1 MHRNSHYEEQAEDF
15 GREVGRRADALHDA
29 AGSRARE
36 LAHQAGDQAR
46 RVKAQAREWAD
57 RGAQRARDGAN
68 LVHEE
73 ALAAARRANRYVH
86 DQPVKTAVAAAA
98 DRWLAGLAAARAAA
112 LSLQTRPGWC
122 PTSLVPS
129 VPQ

>member
-57 RGAQRARDGAN
+57 RGAQRARDGAH
-68 LVHEE
+68 LVQEE

-98 DRWLAGLAAARAAA
+98 TGALIGGLLVWLLREP
-112 LSLQTRPGWC
+112 RR
-122 PTSLVPS
+122 
-129 VPQ
+129 